1 MAFVSHSLLIVTAPE
16 TPRPSVGLRHYI
28 PLFFLA
34 PSLLMLVHAW
44 NRTGPPEPRV
54 FVEIDSGGFEFPRDV
69 RLEVEWG
76 RDVVARVEGARASFV
91 AQQVGTAP
99 LSLSVAFAD
108 GAERIRIGAPAPFEL
123 AQTDEPTR
131 WTMRVSPTD
140 CMRAL
145 KELRAVR

>member
-1 MAFVSHSLLIVTAPE
+1 MAFVSRSLLIVTVPE

-44 NRTGPPEPRV
+44 NRTGPPKPRV

-76 RDVVARVEGARASFV
+76 RDVVARVEGERASFV
-91 AQQVGTAP
+91 APESGSLP
-99 LSLSVAFAD
+99 LCLFVVRAD
-108 GAERIRIGAPAPFEL
+108 GSDRVRIGTPVPFEL
-123 AQTDEPTR
+123 AQTEQSTL

>member
-1 MAFVSHSLLIVTAPE
+1 MIVTAPE

-44 NRTGPPEPRV
+44 NRTGPPAPRV
-54 FVEIDSGGFEFPRDV
+54 FVEIDAGGFEFPRDV

-76 RDVVARVEGARASFV
+76 PDIVARVEGQRASFV
-91 AQQVGTAP
+91 APESGSLP
-99 LSLSVAFAD
+99 LRLFVVRAD
-108 GAERIRIGAPAPFEL
+108 GAERVQLGAPAPFEL
-123 AQTDEPTR
+123 GPTEESTL
-131 WTMRVSPTD
+131 WTIRVSPPD